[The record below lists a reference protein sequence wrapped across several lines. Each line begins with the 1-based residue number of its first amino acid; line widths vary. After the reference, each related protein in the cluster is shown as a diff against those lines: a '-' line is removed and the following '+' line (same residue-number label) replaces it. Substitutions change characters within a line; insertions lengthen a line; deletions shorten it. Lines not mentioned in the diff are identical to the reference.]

1 MIRSFPLFVPD
12 SCLSGICPFEPLHKI
27 GELTS
32 APVSASKLIIE
43 TCYKSFISNI
53 AVRNLEAGLT
63 SYRLFTLS

>member
-53 AVRNLEAGLT
+53 GNLEAGLT